1 MVPSTIFLWGAFPL
15 MPATKNIFEPK
26 NEQYLLSFFFIFCHM
41 DIKRYFFFFF
51 GKKKMLYCGNPF
63 AACGLGLGIWG
74 KCNPFLSHRTVL
86 SETKRWISLLNSE
99 HQILQ
104 NSGDSIQHI
113 SSSSRF
119 FPTPSAHSQVLH
131 ARHSRRCSERFLSC
145 EEKNVNV
152 FSQHLESTRMAEN
165 MTPPFP

>member
-1 MVPSTIFLWGAFPL
+1 MPDDFFL
-15 MPATKNIFEPK
+15 
-26 NEQYLLSFFFIFCHM
+26 YLLPHGYKTVFFL
-41 DIKRYFFFFF
+41 
-51 GKKKMLYCGNPF
+51 KKNMLYCDNPF
-63 AACGLGLGIWG
+63 ATCGLGLGIWG